1 MKTFGSE
8 LSRRARKVATG
19 AKWLPAKCNLAT
31 IPPPF
36 AFLLLTPY
44 YWYRSV
50 YRKGTRLKALWKW
63 KEGQE
68 RPWNTI
74 LILKDKSIL
83 EKVSFP
89 TLNFFACTQP
99 HGSENQRRAFSEKA
113 GQLWSP
119 FFALL
124 CQIFSVQSRAFKV
137 SLMRFWKFMVG
148 TALHCWSKI
157 LIFQR
162 SNQNQSRW
170 WYSFRHIIERVVGKQ
185 TLTSRTR

>member
-1 MKTFGSE
+1 MESHIFTDKPLMKTFGSE

-89 TLNFFACTQP
+89 TLNFFACTQQ
-99 HGSENQRRAFSEKA
+99 HGREPKKGFFRKSRSTLKSLFCITLPDFFSSEQSF
-113 GQLWSP
+113 Q
-119 FFALL
+119 
-124 CQIFSVQSRAFKV
+124 SVSHEVLKIHGRNCIA
-137 SLMRFWKFMVG
+137 MRV
-148 TALHCWSKI
+148 
-157 LIFQR
+157 
-162 SNQNQSRW
+162 
-170 WYSFRHIIERVVGKQ
+170 
-185 TLTSRTR
+185 